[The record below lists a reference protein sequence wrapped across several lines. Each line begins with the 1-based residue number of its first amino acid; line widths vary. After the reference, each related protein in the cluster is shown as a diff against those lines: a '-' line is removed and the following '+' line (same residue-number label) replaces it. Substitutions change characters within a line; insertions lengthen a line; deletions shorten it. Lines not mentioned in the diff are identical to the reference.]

1 MKYTISQF
9 KCPECDHIIPL
20 PRQNKRCR
28 ENGHIKDIYCPW
40 CDKVQHMLE
49 YKSGQPIKTFD
60 GEEIDY
66 KFKKGANNE
75 ST

>member
-9 KCPECDHIIPL
+9 ECPGCNHVIPL

-40 CDKVQHMLE
+40 CNKVQHMLE
-49 YKSGQPIKTFD
+49 YKSEQPIKTLD
-60 GEEIDY
+60 GNMIDY
-66 KFKKGANNE
+66 GFNKQ
-75 ST
+75 